1 MRRQDVAADR
11 VLAFTLRAGAY
22 TAFALIVAGLLVQIP
37 AASVGSK
44 ITNAGVVVLLAT
56 PALRVIVAA
65 LPFLRERDYKF
76 ALVSFGVLT
85 IVLLAYFL
93 GVQAG

>member
-1 MRRQDVAADR
+1 MNRQDVAADR

-22 TAFALIVAGLLVQIP
+22 TAFVLIVAGLLMQVF
-37 AASVGSK
+37 AAAIGSK
-44 ITNAGVVVLLAT
+44 ITSAGVVVLLAT

-65 LPFLRERDYKF
+65 AQFLRERDYKF
-76 ALVSFGVLT
+76 VLVSLGVLT

-93 GVQAG
+93 GVQIG